1 MLIGTLSWLL
11 QGCAT
16 PVTAPRDVG
25 SSEAAPTPPPLNTDE
40 SRDGLVD
47 LEYQGLTAT
56 YVVRYHVVPSR
67 LDTFSEQVAELRLKT
82 LSHLAR
88 YLNSQSNNQPNTVSL
103 SQLTASSRKLA
114 DGKVLLELRVPV
126 GVVGK

>member
-1 MLIGTLSWLL
+1 M
-11 QGCAT
+11 
-16 PVTAPRDVG
+16 
-25 SSEAAPTPPPLNTDE
+25 
-40 SRDGLVD
+40 D

-88 YLNSQSNNQPNTVSL
+88 YLNSQSDNQPSTVSL
-103 SQLTASSRKLA
+103 SQLTTSSRKLA
-114 DGKVLLELRVPV
+114 DGGVLLEFRVPV